1 MALGL
6 ADETVKGTL
15 MTLVVAI
22 GIYPLASVTTGCQ
35 EPATAVTVQVMVVDP
50 VTKMFVQAT
59 FENCIVLMM
68 LGRPV
73 PVIVRVVPLRVK
85 PVI

>member
-1 MALGL
+1 
-6 ADETVKGTL
+6 
-15 MTLVVAI
+15 
-22 GIYPLASVTTGCQ
+22 
-35 EPATAVTVQVMVVDP
+35 MVVDP